1 MDARYY
7 LVTLQLPHGH
17 ALFIFH
23 FSDKDS
29 VETFNQKRHVSSV
42 VKSQRQ
48 MFLQVS
54 QLRKRRGG
62 QRNQADP
69 TEGRTGPVRLHS
81 CLLVFVCFSLSGLAI
96 RQQIALRPTSLLCRP
111 PAALLSNHPER
122 ATRWDTLT
130 LASDVMQDFQKKRET
145 SSSCTVSPKL
155 DSNADTHTLPNDRN
169 ANSYTSG
176 CERIPLLTPN
186 PLKPVLLAVKEAT
199 CALQSCDRWWA
210 KRYETSKRARENN
223 FIVAAQSRV
232 PAPRFSQFL
241 SLSWLQARGREHRG
255 PLQEQA
261 KTRADWRKC
270 RSAVFLSRCRP
281 RSDNDGLK
289 TVILKFR
296 EVFWVRRQWSP
307 NTGMRRIS
315 RPPMRFPLY
324 LSRDATRGWNYR
336 LSSSTEFYGHFSH
349 SAPQAKWQGSP
360 TLR

>member
-1 MDARYY
+1 MDVRYY

-29 VETFNQKRHVSSV
+29 VETFNQKRNVSSV

-48 MFLQVS
+48 MFFQVS

-69 TEGRTGPVRLHS
+69 AEGRTGPVRLHS

-130 LASDVMQDFQKKRET
+130 LASDVMQDFQKKG
-145 SSSCTVSPKL
+145 KL
-155 DSNADTHTLPNDRN
+155 LVHALCLQNWIPMQTHTLPNDRN

-199 CALQSCDRWWA
+199 CAPQSCDR
-210 KRYETSKRARENN
+210 
-223 FIVAAQSRV
+223 
-232 PAPRFSQFL
+232 
-241 SLSWLQARGREHRG
+241 
-255 PLQEQA
+255 
-261 KTRADWRKC
+261 
-270 RSAVFLSRCRP
+270 
-281 RSDNDGLK
+281 
-289 TVILKFR
+289 
-296 EVFWVRRQWSP
+296 
-307 NTGMRRIS
+307 
-315 RPPMRFPLY
+315 
-324 LSRDATRGWNYR
+324 
-336 LSSSTEFYGHFSH
+336 
-349 SAPQAKWQGSP
+349 
-360 TLR
+360 